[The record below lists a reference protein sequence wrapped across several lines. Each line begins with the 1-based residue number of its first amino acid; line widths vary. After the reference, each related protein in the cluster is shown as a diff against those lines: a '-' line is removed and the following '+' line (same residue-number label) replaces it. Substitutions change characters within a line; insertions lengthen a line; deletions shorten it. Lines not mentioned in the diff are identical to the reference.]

1 MRHMLWISPVI
12 ATISV
17 LIGITGSY
25 YLDASSGGM
34 IGLTLGV
41 VFCIIFIVKSLPRL
55 TFGHILKKN

>member
-1 MRHMLWISPVI
+1 MRHMLWISPLI
-12 ATISV
+12 ATVSV

-41 VFCIIFIVKSLPRL
+41 VFCIIFILKSLPRF
-55 TFGHILKKN
+55 TFGHILDKN